1 MPTQRDYY
9 EVLGVSRDADGTTV
23 KRAYRKLAVKYHPD
37 RDPSPEATEKFKEAA
52 AAFEVL
58 SDAEKRG
65 RYDRFGHAGVNG
77 AGGRGGFQDVG
88 DVFEAFGDLFEGFGV
103 FGGAGGRGGRGG
115 RRPRRGRHLRASVTV
130 TLPEA
135 AAGVTKTVELDRHKL
150 CPTCDGS
157 GAEPGTRPDAC
168 GLCGGAGRVLQN
180 QGFFRVQT
188 ACPRCG
194 GAGTVVTDPCRECDG
209 EGVLPEHVSLPVEVP
224 AGVDS
229 GMQLAVRGEGDPGS
243 VVPGVGAGP
252 PGDLY
257 VDLTVEPHPL
267 FQREGSHLA
276 CEVPIS
282 YTQLVLGSELEVPT
296 LSGDPDGDPDGEPG
310 REAVTVP
317 PGTATDRVFK
327 LRGRGLPDP
336 HGGRGGDLFVKLKL
350 DVPKDPS
357 PEHESLLRKLAEHEH
372 AHVTPHRAGWL
383 EKLKHYFSLDD

>member
-9 EVLGVSRDADGTTV
+9 EVLGVSRDADGTV
-23 KRAYRKLAVKYHPD
+23 LKKAYRKLAVKYHPD
-37 RDPSPEATEKFKEAA
+37 RDPSPEATERFKEAA
-52 AAFEVL
+52 EAFEVL
-58 SDAEKRG
+58 SDEEKRQ
-65 RYDRFGHAGVNG
+65 RYDRFGHSGVKG

-88 DVFEAFGDLFEGFGV
+88 DVFDTFGDLFEGFGL
-103 FGGAGGRGGRGG
+103 FGGAGGRRRGG
-115 RRPRRGRHLRASVTV
+115 RPRRGRHLRASLTV

-135 AAGVTKTVELDRHKL
+135 AAGVTKEIQIERQKI

-157 GAEPGTRPDAC
+157 GARPGTKPEVC
-168 GLCGGAGRVLQN
+168 NLCGGAGRVLQS

-188 ACPRCG
+188 VCPRCG
-194 GAGTVVTDPCRECDG
+194 GSGTVIRDRCDECDG
-209 EGVLPEHVSLPVEVP
+209 DGTVPERVTLSVDVP

-229 GMQLAVRGEGDPGS
+229 GMQLALRGEGEPGT

-257 VDLTVEPHPL
+257 VDLTVKPHPL

-282 YTQLVLGSELEVPT
+282 YTQLALGSEIEVPA
-296 LSGDPDGDPDGEPG
+296 LAAELDDEPG
-310 REAVTVP
+310 RETVAVP
-317 PGTATDRVFK
+317 AGTQPDRVFK

-336 HGGRGGDLFVKLKL
+336 HGGRDGDLFVKLKL
-350 DVPKDPS
+350 EVPKELS
-357 PEHESLLRKLAEHEH
+357 EEHETLLRSLAEHEH

-383 EKLKHYFSLDD
+383 NKLKTYFSLDEE

>member
-23 KRAYRKLAVKYHPD
+23 KKAYRKLAVKYHPD
-37 RDPSPEATEKFKEAA
+37 RDPSPEATERFKEAA
-52 AAFEVL
+52 EAFEVL
-58 SDAEKRG
+58 SDAEKRQ

-77 AGGRGGFQDVG
+77 SGGRGGFQDVG
-88 DVFEAFGDLFEGFGV
+88 DVFETFGDLFEGFGL

-115 RRPRRGRHLRASVTV
+115 RPRRGRHLRASLTV

-135 AAGVTKTVELDRHKL
+135 AAGVTKELEVDRHKL

-157 GAEPGTRPDAC
+157 GAEPGTAPDTC
-168 GLCGGAGRVLQN
+168 GLCGGAGRVLQS

-188 ACPRCG
+188 ACPRCH
-194 GAGTVVTDPCRECDG
+194 GAGTVVTNRCRECDG
-209 EGVLPEHVSLPVEVP
+209 EGMIPERVTLSVDVP
-224 AGVDS
+224 AGVDN
-229 GMQLAVRGEGDPGS
+229 GMQLAMRGEGEPGT

-257 VDLTVEPHPL
+257 VDLAVKPHPL

-282 YTQLVLGSELEVPT
+282 YTQLALGSEVEVPV
-296 LSGDPDGDPDGEPG
+296 LAAELDEEPG
-310 REAVTVP
+310 RETVTVP
-317 PGTATDRVFK
+317 PGTQPDRVFK

-350 DVPKDPS
+350 EVPKELS
-357 PEHESLLRKLAEHEH
+357 PEHEELLRRLAEHEH

-383 EKLKHYFSLDD
+383 EKLKTYFSLDED

>member
-1 MPTQRDYY
+1 MPTTRDYY
-9 EVLGVSRDADGTTV
+9 EILGVSKDADGTVV
-23 KRAYRKLAVKYHPD
+23 KKAYRKLAVKYHPD
-37 RDPSPEATEKFKEAA
+37 RDPSPEATERFKEAA
-52 AAFEVL
+52 EAFEVL
-58 SDAEKRG
+58 SDREKRA

-77 AGGRGGFQDVG
+77 GGRGGGGFRDVG
-88 DVFEAFGDLFEGFGV
+88 DVFDAFGDLFEGSGL
-103 FGGAGGRGGRGG
+103 FGGAGGRGGG
-115 RRPRRGRHLRASVTV
+115 RRARRGRHLKARMKV

-135 AAGVTKTVELDRHKL
+135 AVGVTKPLEIDRPKL

-157 GAEPGTRPDAC
+157 GAEPGTTPDAC

-180 QGFFRVQT
+180 QGFFRVQI

-194 GAGTVVTDPCRECDG
+194 GAGTVVVDRCGECDG
-209 EGVLPEHVSLPVEVP
+209 EGTIQEHVELDVAVP

-229 GMQLAVRGEGDPGS
+229 GMQLCLRGEGEPGT
-243 VVPGVGAGP
+243 VVPGAGAGP

-267 FQREGSHLA
+267 FQREGVHLA

-282 YTQLVLGSELEVPT
+282 YTQLALGTELEVPT
-296 LSGDPDGDPDGEPG
+296 LPEDPDADPG

-317 PGTATDRVFK
+317 AGTQTDKVFK

-350 DVPKDPS
+350 DVPRDLS
-357 PEHESLLRKLAEHEH
+357 GEHEELLRRLADHEH

-383 EKLKHYFSLDD
+383 DKVKQYFSLDDD